1 MATTSSP
8 SSADVIQLLSLEPH
22 PEGGFY
28 RETMRDESST
38 GPNGRGLSTTIYFLL
53 DSHSV
58 SHLHRMDAAE
68 SWHFYAGQPLNIVE
82 LGDDGPKVTRLGPGL
97 MQGERPQ
104 HFVAANTWFGS
115 RLAEGDGWALVGCT
129 VAPAFL
135 FDHFELGQRPALL
148 EQYPKCKEWIQALTT
163 EE

>member
-1 MATTSSP
+1 MATTSSL
-8 SSADVIQLLSLEPH
+8 SSADVIQLLSLQPH

-28 RETMRDESST
+28 RETIRDESTT
-38 GPNGRGLSTTIYFLL
+38 GPDGRGASTTIYFLL
-53 DSHSV
+53 DSTGV

-68 SWHFYAGQPLNIVE
+68 GWHFYAGQPLNIVE
-82 LGDDGPKVTRLGPGL
+82 LGDDGAKVTRLGASL

-104 HFVAANTWFGS
+104 HFVPANTWFGS
-115 RLAEGDGWALVGCT
+115 RLAEGHGWALVGCT

-135 FDHFELGQRPALL
+135 FDHFELGKRAALL
-148 EQYPKCKEWIQALTT
+148 ERYPKCKEWIHALTA